1 MKPGDLVRIKLKEFA
16 TKAHPLYGITGI
28 IIRSYDP
35 EIKLK
40 IPVIP
45 DDYQLWNV
53 MIGGEIICVQ
63 GIDLDVLD
71 ETG

>member
-16 TKAHPLYGITGI
+16 TKAHPLYGIPGI
-28 IIRSYDP
+28 IIGSHDP

-40 IPVIP
+40 IPDIP
-45 DDYQLWNV
+45 DGYQLWNV

-71 ETG
+71 ETR

>member
-16 TKAHPLYGITGI
+16 TKAHPLYGVPGI

-40 IPVIP
+40 IPDIS
-45 DDYQLWNV
+45 DGYQLWNV

-63 GIDLDVLD
+63 GIDLEPV
-71 ETG
+71 E

>member
-16 TKAHPLYGITGI
+16 TKAHPLYGVPGI
-28 IIRSYDP
+28 IVGAYDP

-40 IPVIP
+40 LPDIP
-45 DDYQLWNV
+45 DDYQLWEV
-53 MIGGEIICVQ
+53 MIGGEITCVQ
-63 GIDLDVLD
+63 GLDLETIN